1 MAHNVIWSTQSASCR
16 ISVMCMDALLVDM
29 KICTDMACAQVCTQV
44 VEFLR
49 LQVFLALP
57 SSLSH
62 SNLSNKAG
70 RGAASSPVH
79 SPVFGFMKEKGG
91 YSASTVHVHSD
102 DSDNWV
108 PRRPWQGMLCKHVL
122 AHSGKQNRV
131 HSC

>member
-1 MAHNVIWSTQSASCR
+1 METWPYDHTLQFRLCAGSAQHVHVNV
-16 ISVMCMDALLVDM
+16 
-29 KICTDMACAQVCTQV
+29 DMACAQVCTQV